1 MPIIAQRDYLK
12 SNRGLMV
19 EMPPDSVIF
28 GVTGLMQE
36 IRSEIEKL
44 AGTDLPIL
52 IEGES
57 GAGKDVFARWIHAHS
72 PRQAGAFIKVH
83 CPALPPMLLESDLFG
98 YEQGVFAGALKLKVG
113 QLEEAR
119 QGTLFLD
126 GVSELDNEL
135 QAKFLRL
142 LQDGRFTRI
151 GGSEERRMSARFICS
166 TRGSLAGQVE
176 SEGFRKD
183 LFYRINAVH
192 LHLPPLRMRVADI
205 PSLSLYLLE
214 AFGQK
219 YGVPVRDLSAEL
231 MNLLQACTW
240 PGNIRQ
246 LENVIRRYVVL
257 GCDEES
263 ITAELL
269 NETVPDPLSAVSS
282 SGPVALKKL
291 VRERV
296 REQERRIILRT
307 LHSHH
312 WNRKETARALGIS
325 YQALLYKMRQDQL
338 SQPRT
343 DDAANQNLYAS
354 HPGADR
360 TGYVN

>member
-1 MPIIAQRDYLK
+1 MAEL
-12 SNRGLMV
+12 
-19 EMPPDSVIF
+19 PPDPVIF

-36 IRSEIEKL
+36 IRSEIGKL

-72 PRQAGAFIKVH
+72 LRHSDAFIKVH
-83 CPALPPMLLESDLFG
+83 CPALPPLLLESDLFG

-113 QLEEAR
+113 RLEEAQ

-126 GVSELDNEL
+126 GVSELELEL

-142 LQDGRFTRI
+142 LQEGRFTRI

-166 TRGSLAGQVE
+166 TRHSLAGQVE
-176 SEGFRKD
+176 SEEFRKD

-192 LHLPPLRMRVADI
+192 LRLPPLRMRLADI
-205 PSLSLYLLE
+205 PALSGYLLE
-214 AFGQK
+214 AFGRK
-219 YGVPVRDLSAEL
+219 YGVPVRPFSSEL
-231 MNLLQACTW
+231 MNLLQACAW

-263 ITAELL
+263 VTVELL
-269 NETVPDPLSAVSS
+269 NETGPDPLSAVSS

-296 REQERRIILRT
+296 REQERMIILRT

-338 SQPRT
+338 SQRRT
-343 DDAANQNLYAS
+343 DEAAHQDTYAA
-354 HPGADR
+354 HPGVDHP
-360 TGYVN
+360 GYVN